1 MHTSRATHAHFTSP
15 SRSNHAFCFTQE
27 RGEGAVFGGTAGVPL
42 DPCYHSACDGVRNV
56 NDRALDVNSDVN
68 SDAIAT
74 LAGTYANDTGGIGDA
89 PPAPPQTTA
98 RNAAADGHRP
108 ADSPS

>member
-1 MHTSRATHAHFTSP
+1 MTLSGGLFTG
-15 SRSNHAFCFTQE
+15 AEVLKTE
-27 RGEGAVFGGTAGVPL
+27 EEAAVFGGTAGVPL
-42 DPCYHSACDGVRNV
+42 DPCYHSACEDIRNV
-56 NDRALDVNSDVN
+56 NDRALDVN